1 MTKPWTLET
10 AIYVTGY
17 SRLGQRVATAMEQV
31 EGWTYNEYED
41 DGQTP
46 VEILDDIPSMPN
58 AIQRMKNCGA
68 IAFAMCPFG
77 QSREFL
83 NRLHEALSEGPQA
96 H

>member
-1 MTKPWTLET
+1 MWTLET
-10 AIYVTGY
+10 AIYVTSY

-31 EGWTYNEYED
+31 EGWTYSEYED

-46 VEILDDIPSMPN
+46 IEILDSIPSLSD
-58 AIQRMKNCGA
+58 AINRMKSRGA

-77 QSREFL
+77 QSKDFL
-83 NRLHEALSEGPQA
+83 NRLHEALSEGTQK

>member
-1 MTKPWTLET
+1 MWTLES

-31 EGWTYNEYED
+31 EAWTYSEYED

-46 VEILDDIPSMPN
+46 VEILDDIPSLSA
-58 AIQRMKNCGA
+58 AIDRMKGRGA

-77 QSREFL
+77 QAKDFL
-83 NRLHEALSEGPQA
+83 NRLHEALSEGTQA

>member
-1 MTKPWTLET
+1 MTWTLET

-31 EGWTYNEYED
+31 EGWTYSEYED

-46 VEILDDIPSMPN
+46 VDIVDDIPSL
-58 AIQRMKNCGA
+58 ADAVEKMKDRGV

-77 QSREFL
+77 QSRGFL
-83 NRLHEALSEGPQA
+83 NRLCEALSEGTQA